1 MKKWVVFST
10 VSFAVLGLVAC
21 AEYASSQSKVSE
33 QVIKINAHRFAF
45 SPNVITLKVGAPVI
59 LEFTSSD
66 VIMGFNAPDLKSRV
80 DIIPGKVTRV
90 RIVPEKIGM
99 VTFFCDIFC
108 GSGHEDMSGIIK
120 VEA

>member
-1 MKKWVVFST
+1 MKKWVVFSI

-21 AEYASSQSKVSE
+21 ASYASSQAVASE
-33 QVIKINAHRFAF
+33 QVIKINTHKFEFA
-45 SPNVITLKVGAPVI
+45 PNALTLKVGVPVI

-90 RIVPEKIGM
+90 RIVPQKVGIF
-99 VTFFCDIFC
+99 TFFCDIFC
-108 GSGHEDMSGIIK
+108 GSGHEDMSGIIN
-120 VEA
+120 VVA